1 MPRGF
6 ASYGDMNEQ
15 WEIERSLVPASRWLG
30 AAHLVQRLNA
40 EAAVWGA
47 VRVAQR
53 ACRGWTDED
62 LWSLGDTL
70 RRTLGAQ
77 LTALA
82 DQTNAYPGDGDWGTG
97 GSGWREALRGHG
109 AVLSR
114 SPRCPP
120 RRTGSRRTSVSG
132 RGR

>member
-1 MPRGF
+1 M
-6 ASYGDMNEQ
+6 
-15 WEIERSLVPASRWLG
+15 PASRWLG
-30 AAHLVQRLNA
+30 AAHFAQRLNA
-40 EAAVWGA
+40 AAAVRGA

-70 RRTLGAQ
+70 RETLGAQ
-77 LTALA
+77 LTAPA
-82 DQTNAYPGDGDWGTG
+82 DQANGYTGDGDSGTG

-109 AVLSR
+109 AELSR